1 MATKKASQILTPTT
15 SPTATATGLAVVP
28 QKPESQ
34 KPESQK
40 IEPNKTAVKKTALPQ
55 AAPPKVTP
63 TKKAVAVTPSPKA
76 TLKRKTKLAANPE
89 LVLSLE
95 LLQDEIRRE
104 AYDYFIQRSYR
115 PGDPKAD
122 WLRSEDAVLRRH
134 GLR

>member
-1 MATKKASQILTPTT
+1 MATKKAQILTPTT
-15 SPTATATGLAVVP
+15 SSAVTATGLAVVP

-34 KPESQK
+34 KAESEK
-40 IEPNKTAVKKTALPQ
+40 IEPNQAAMKKTSLPQ

-63 TKKAVAVTPSPKA
+63 KKKAAAVTPSPKA

-122 WLRSEDAVLRRH
+122 WLRAEDAVLRRH

>member
-1 MATKKASQILTPTT
+1 MATKKLQILTPTT
-15 SPTATATGLAVVP
+15 SSVVTATGLAVVP
-28 QKPESQ
+28 RKAESR
-34 KPESQK
+34 K
-40 IEPNKTAVKKTALPQ
+40 IEPNRAALKKTFLPQ

-63 TKKAVAVTPSPKA
+63 KKKAAAVTPSPKA
-76 TLKRKTKLAANPE
+76 APMRKTKLAANPE

-95 LLQDEIRRE
+95 LLQGEIRRE

-122 WLRSEDAVLRRH
+122 WLRAEDAVLRRH

>member
-28 QKPESQ
+28 Q